1 MPKYPI
7 NREFGFILNDVAR
20 LLRTYADYKAAQFG
34 ITRAQWAVLVR
45 LERSE
50 GLNQT
55 ELADML
61 DLQPI
66 TLTRLLDKLSDSG
79 LIERRPDPGDRRA
92 KRLFLTPAARPL
104 LKRLAELGEETM
116 TSTLAGVDRES
127 IETNGF
133 AACDRK
139 GKPAAADPAAPCRP
153 GCGRA
158 PLCLNR
164 SARSSQANGAKR
176 RRPRE
181 IRRSRRSLLSNAGKR
196 RRPREPRRSLR
207 SKSARGKRPP
217 LPPGCA
223 CGAATVCA
231 GCCSRSC
238 RSRSLSAGYLYVT
251 GGRIMSTDDA
261 YVQADKVGISTDVSG
276 IVKEVAVTD
285 NQRVEAGQVLYR
297 LDPRQFQIAL
307 DNAKANMAQTAMSI
321 EAMKQD
327 YKRMLSDVAAEQAQV
342 NLDQINYDRDVTLLR
357 SGTIPQAIYDQ
368 AQSALAT
375 DKSKLES
382 LRQHSRRCSS
392 PGSAAIRR
400 SPRRSIRN
408 ICRRRRRSRRR
419 SASSITPS
427 SRHRSPALVTNVPCD
442 RARKIS
448 RRFGDCLLIWS
459 TSITCGSMPRRRRPS
474 SPTCGPGSRP
484 R

>member
-55 ELADML
+55 ELADIL

-104 LKRLAELGEETM
+104 LKQLAELGEETM
-116 TSTLAGVDRES
+116 ASTLAGIDRES
-127 IETNGF
+127 VEQMVSQLALVKENL
-133 AACDRK
+133 
-139 GKPAAADPAAPCRP
+139 PAADPAAPCRP
-153 GCGRA
+153 GRGRA

-164 SARSSQANGAKR
+164 SARSSRANGVKR
-176 RRPRE
+176 RRRARN
-181 IRRSRRSLLSNAGKR
+181 RRSRRSLRSNARKR
-196 RRPREPRRSLR
+196 RRPREPRRSPR
-207 SKSARGKRPP
+207 SSERMRQRMREPRIAPVEPRARKPRQL
-217 LPPGCA
+217 LPRCRA
-223 CGAATVCA
+223 CGAATECA

-238 RSRSLSAGYLYVT
+238 RSRLLSRAICT
-251 GGRIMSTDDA
+251 SPAARMMSTDDA
-261 YVQADKVGISTDVSG
+261 YVQADTVGIATDMSG
-276 IVKEVAVTD
+276 IVQEVAVTD

-307 DNAKANMAQTAMSI
+307 DNAKANMAQTALSI

-342 NLDQINYDRDVTLLR
+342 NLDQINYDRDVTL
-357 SGTIPQAIYDQ
+357 A
-368 AQSALAT
+368 AQRHHSAGDVRPGAVHASPPT
-375 DKSKLES
+375 RTSS
-382 LRQHSRRCSS
+382 NRCASRRRCSS
-392 PGSAAIRR
+392 PGSAAIRT
-400 SPRRSIRN
+400 SPRRSIRS

-419 SASSITPS
+419 SGSSITRS
-427 SRHRSPALVTNVPCD
+427 SRRRSP
-442 RARKIS
+442 
-448 RRFGDCLLIWS
+448 
-459 TSITCGSMPRRRRPS
+459 GS
-474 SPTCGPGSRP
+474 
-484 R
+484 